1 MLPKLVS
8 SPKKFL
14 MDGEHSYAQVR
25 GVPHPHTCAF
35 VPDRDC
41 TIAVAGTDD
50 YDNGVLLLAEF
61 GNRDATSAT
70 GTAAAANNGG
80 SRTGSSGSVED
91 STEARRLGYHR
102 FFKKGGAASM
112 HGRNRRSA
120 KRSKEGNKLFGD
132 DIEEGGAYI
141 DDSTSV
147 NLRMNHIRIGDENE
161 DDFVPID
168 YDMKK

>member
-61 GNRDATSAT
+61 GNRDSTSAT
-70 GTAAAANNGG
+70 GTAAANNGG

>member
-1 MLPKLVS
+1 MTGKAMRMLPKLVS

-25 GVPHPHTCAF
+25 GVPHPHACAF
-35 VPDRDC
+35 VPDRER

-50 YDNGVLLLAEF
+50 YDNGVILLAEF
-61 GNRDATSAT
+61 GSRESAT
-70 GTAAAANNGG
+70 ATNN
-80 SRTGSSGSVED
+80 SRGGSSGSVED
-91 STEARRLGYHR
+91 TEAKRLGYHR

-112 HGRNRRSA
+112 HGRKNRRST
-120 KRSKEGNKLFGD
+120 KSSKDGKYDE
-132 DIEEGGAYI
+132 DIIEGGAYI
-141 DDSTSV
+141 DETTSV

-168 YDMKK
+168 YDMEK

>member
-1 MLPKLVS
+1 M
-8 SPKKFL
+8 
-14 MDGEHSYAQVR
+14 
-25 GVPHPHTCAF
+25 
-35 VPDRDC
+35 
-41 TIAVAGTDD
+41 
-50 YDNGVLLLAEF
+50 
-61 GNRDATSAT
+61 
-70 GTAAAANNGG
+70 NNGSS

-112 HGRNRRSA
+112 HGGRNRRST
-120 KRSKEGNKLFGD
+120 KRSKEGNKLFND
-132 DIEEGGAYI
+132 DIVEGGAYI